1 MYASVYERLT
11 VLVRDLEDAGYRTDR
26 TELLHALLHFE
37 LPRDTEAARKL
48 IRRFRRQ
55 QLD

>member
-1 MYASVYERLT
+1 MYSSLYERLT
-11 VLVRDLEDAGYRTDR
+11 TLVRELEDTGYRTDR

-37 LPRDTEAARKL
+37 LPRDPGSARKL
-48 IRRFRRQ
+48 IRRFRGE